1 MRLERL
7 TLLRP
12 NMGDFRAG
20 DGLPPLSLAI
30 LAARTPSEVEISLY
44 DDRIEEIPKDDQPDL
59 VAMTVETFTAR
70 RAYALADRY
79 RAQGVPVVMGGFHPT
94 FLPDEALNHADAV
107 VTGDAEGSWEEL
119 LADFQE
125 GRLKRRYS
133 GGNARSLDD
142 FVLDRSIFQ
151 GKKYP
156 PVEVIQ
162 YGRGCRFSC
171 DFCSIHAFY
180 QDNRRVRSVDN
191 VLDELRKLRSKKL
204 FFFVDDNLFA
214 SGETLEALL
223 VAVRPLQ
230 LKWAC
235 QISIDAARD
244 ERLLDRMAEAGCMSV
259 LIGFESLSPANLRQ
273 MGKSWNQAV
282 DGSSGYAGVVH
293 KFHQRGM
300 AVYGT
305 FVFGYDDDTLET
317 IRKTV
322 EFALEAGLE
331 VANFNPLTPTPGTP
345 LYEWLEREQRLLSP
359 RWWLDP
365 DYRYGDPI
373 FIPKQMDPAEFA
385 EQCFQARKTFYSW
398 PNIARRV
405 VLPDAGFSWFRS
417 GMVGLVNIVSRR
429 EIFRKQYKK
438 LGN

>member
-1 MRLERL
+1 MRLKRL

-12 NMGDFRAG
+12 NMGDFRAN

-30 LAARTPSEVEISLY
+30 LAARTPQEVEISFY
-44 DDRIEEIPKDDQPDL
+44 DDRIEVIPEDDQPDL

-79 RAQGVPVVMGGFHPT
+79 RARGVPVVMGGFHPT
-94 FLPDEALNHADAV
+94 FLPAEALGHADAV
-107 VTGDAEGSWEEL
+107 VTGDGEGSWEEL

-133 GGNARSLDD
+133 GDNARSLAD
-142 FVLDRSIFQ
+142 FVLDRGIFQ

-162 YGRGCRFSC
+162 YGRGCRFAC

-180 QDNRRVRSVDN
+180 QGNRRVRSVHS
-191 VLDELRKLRSKKL
+191 VVRELEGLGGKKL
-204 FFFVDDNLFA
+204 FIFVDDNLFTSREA
-214 SGETLEALL
+214 LEALL
-223 VAVRPLQ
+223 VAVHPLQ
-230 LKWAC
+230 RTWAC
-235 QISIDAARD
+235 QISIDAARE

-282 DGSSGYAGVVH
+282 DGSNGYAGVV
-293 KFHQRGM
+293 KKIHQRGM

-305 FVFGYDDDTLET
+305 FVFGYDGDTVES
-317 IRKTV
+317 IRKTL

-331 VANFNPLTPTPGTP
+331 IANFNPLTPTPGTA
-345 LYEWLEREQRLLSP
+345 LYQRLEREQRLLMP
-359 RWWLDP
+359 QWWLDP

-373 FIPKQMDPAEFA
+373 FIPQQMDPAEFA
-385 EQCFQARKTFYSW
+385 EQCFQVRKTFYSW

-405 VLPDAGFSWFRS
+405 LLPDAGFSWFRS

-429 EIFRKQYKK
+429 EILRKQNKM
-438 LGN
+438 LGG